1 MIDMG
6 VISGIAVPVGLI
18 GVAVPVGLIGVAA
31 LALPLALTP
40 RGTRSQKRLF
50 VSVLLSALGLFV
62 LGGALF
68 AFLYEV
74 DGVPVI
80 QTMRDAPGQMFGFL
94 ARRAA
99 LASLI
104 LLPLLGLAWLSL
116 ACRVEQIKS
125 DEAMRHDFPD
135 QDT

>member
-6 VISGIAVPVGLI
+6 VISGIAL
-18 GVAVPVGLIGVAA
+18 PVGLIGVAA

-40 RGTRSQKRLF
+40 RGTRSQKRLL

-74 DGVPVI
+74 DGVPI
-80 QTMRDAPGQMFGFL
+80 
-94 ARRAA
+94 
-99 LASLI
+99 ASLSFPAVSLTTVLSTRI
-104 LLPLLGLAWLSL
+104 RLYFLLSVCP
-116 ACRVEQIKS
+116 
-125 DEAMRHDFPD
+125 
-135 QDT
+135 

>member
-6 VISGIAVPVGLI
+6 VISGIAI
-18 GVAVPVGLIGVAA
+18 PVGLIGVAA
-31 LALPLALTP
+31 IALPLALTP
-40 RGTRSQKRLF
+40 RGTRSQKRLT
-50 VSVLLSALGLFV
+50 VSVLFSALGLFV

-80 QTMRDAPGQMFGFL
+80 QAMRDAPGQMLGFL

-99 LASLI
+99 MASLI
-104 LLPLLGLAWLSL
+104 WLPLLGLAWLSL
-116 ACRVEQIKS
+116 ARRVEQIKS
-125 DEAMRHDFPD
+125 DEAMRQGFPE

>member
-6 VISGIAVPVGLI
+6 VISGIAL
-18 GVAVPVGLIGVAA
+18 PVGLIGVAA
-31 LALPLALTP
+31 VALPLALTP
-40 RGTRSQKRLF
+40 RGTRSQKRLAF
-50 VSVLLSALGLFV
+50 VVLMSALGLFV

-80 QTMRDAPGQMFGFL
+80 QTLRDAPGQMFGFL

-104 LLPLLGLAWLSL
+104 WLPLLGLAWLSL
-116 ACRVEQIKS
+116 ARRVEQIKS
-125 DEAMRHDFPD
+125 DEAMRHDLPD
-135 QDT
+135 QET